1 MGDIQITRVS
11 MRYESTKIGEY
22 EPGTGTNYKVIAV
35 PWHYA
40 GSMNALGRVTGGWL
54 VVNCN
59 NRKAYLFQKEPYLT
73 DNYIQEKLGGYHD
86 DYPHLGN
93 LVRKILEREVKE

>member
-1 MGDIQITRVS
+1 MGDIQITKVS
-11 MRYESTKIGEY
+11 MGDELIRIGEY
-22 EPGTGTNYKVIAV
+22 EPGNGTCYKVIAV

-40 GSMNALGRVTGGWL
+40 GCMNALGRVTGGWL

-59 NRKAYLFQKEPYLT
+59 NRKAYLFQKEPYLI
-73 DNYIQEKLGGYHD
+73 DSYIREKLGGFHD
-86 DYPHLGN
+86 DYPFLGD